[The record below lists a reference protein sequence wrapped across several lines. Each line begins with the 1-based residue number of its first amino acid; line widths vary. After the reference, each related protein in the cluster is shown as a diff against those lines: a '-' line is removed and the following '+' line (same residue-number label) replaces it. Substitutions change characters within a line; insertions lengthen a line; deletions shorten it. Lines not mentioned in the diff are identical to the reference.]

1 MSCPAKFLP
10 YKIGLLFLLVLC
22 WTSNVPAQQCKLK
35 IDQIGNAPEL
45 RGFRLW
51 MTFDEVK
58 ARVPQVRFGAP
69 DEFGVTKSS
78 INPSYDSAFDQ
89 AGFADVRTI
98 SFDFLDGKLTTLW
111 IGYEN
116 SFKWP
121 TLDEFVGGIS
131 KSLNLPVAWSPKK
144 NGKQIQCAGFTVFVS
159 IIAGGPGVRLSEDA
173 AEATIAQRREDA
185 AAAAEALVI
194 GDTKT
199 KFYYSAGCEALEDVP
214 PLNRISFKDKEE
226 AEQAGYKV
234 AKACQ

>member
-1 MSCPAKFLP
+1 MNCPAKFLL
-10 YKIGLLFLLVLC
+10 YKTGLLFLLVLC
-22 WTSNVPAQQCKLK
+22 WTSASAQPCKLK
-35 IDQIGNAPEL
+35 IDQIANAPEL

-51 MTFDEVK
+51 MTLDEVK

-78 INPSYDSAFDQ
+78 INPGYDSSFDQ
-89 AGFADVRTI
+89 ASFADVRTI

-121 TLDEFVGGIS
+121 TVDEFVDGIG
-131 KSLNLPVAWSPKK
+131 KSLNLPAAWSPKR
-144 NGKQIQCAGFTVFVS
+144 NGKQIQCDGFTVFVS
-159 IIAGGPGVRLSEDA
+159 IIAGGPSVRLSEDA

-185 AAAAEALVI
+185 AAAAEKLVI

-199 KFYYSAGCEALEDVP
+199 KLYYSAGCEGLENIA
-214 PLNRISFKDKEE
+214 PLNRVSFKDKEA
-226 AEQAGYKV
+226 AEQAGYKL
-234 AKACQ
+234 AKACE

>member
-1 MSCPAKFLP
+1 MSCLAKLLL

-22 WTSNVPAQQCKLK
+22 WTSSVFPQQCKLK
-35 IDQIGNAPEL
+35 IDQLGNAPEL

-51 MTFDEVK
+51 MNFDEVK

-78 INPSYDSAFDQ
+78 INPSYDSSFDQ
-89 AGFADVRTI
+89 ASFADVRTI

-121 TLDEFVGGIS
+121 TVDEFVDGIS
-131 KSLNLPVAWSPKK
+131 TSLKLPAVWSPKK
-144 NGKQIQCAGFTVFVS
+144 NGKQLQCDGFTIFVS
-159 IIAGGPGVRLSEDA
+159 IIAGGPSVRLSEDA
-173 AEATIAQRREDA
+173 AQATIAQRREEA

-199 KFYYSAGCEALEDVP
+199 KLYYSAGCLALEDVP
-214 PLNRISFKDKEE
+214 QLNRINFKNKEE
-226 AEQAGYKV
+226 AEQAGYKL
-234 AKACQ
+234 AKACE